1 MIIRCAIID
10 DEFLARQYLK
20 DYVSKV
26 PFLQLTGDYSSPLLA
41 LEDLKNNN
49 IDLLFLDI
57 QMPDISGI
65 EFLKTLNPQPFI
77 IFTTAY
83 KKYALEG
90 YEHNTIDY
98 LLKPISFERFL
109 KSVNKINDIIQIG
122 KGDTVTM
129 PDDKSSGDYITI
141 RADRKFYKIN
151 YDDIFY
157 IEGQQAYVTFN
168 TRDKKITGLMSMKDL
183 EENLPGEKF
192 IRIHKSFI
200 VSKKYII
207 SLEGNQVDIHGH
219 KLPVGKSYRENV
231 QRLFNM
237 K

>member
-1 MIIRCAIID
+1 MIFKCAIID

-26 PFLQLTGDYSSPLLA
+26 PFLQLTGDYDSPLLA
-41 LEDLKNNN
+41 IEDLKNNN
-49 IDLLFLDI
+49 VDLLFLDI
-57 QMPDISGI
+57 QMPDISGL
-65 EFLKTLNPQPFI
+65 EFLKTINPQPFV

-109 KSVNKINDIIQIG
+109 KAVNKLNDIILAG
-122 KGDTVTM
+122 KAESGNLRPEKKSADYLTV
-129 PDDKSSGDYITI
+129 
-141 RADRKFYKIN
+141 RADRKLYKISFE
-151 YDDIFY
+151 DLIL
-157 IEGQQAYVTFN
+157 IEGQQAYVTFI
-168 TRDKKITGLMSMKDL
+168 TKERKITALMSLKDL
-183 EENLPGEKF
+183 QESLPHEQF

-200 VSKKYII
+200 ASKKHIR
-207 SLEGNQVDIHGH
+207 SLEGNQIEINGQ
-219 KLPVGKSYRENV
+219 KLPVGKSYREQV
-231 QRLFNM
+231 QKLFNI

>member
-1 MIIRCAIID
+1 MIFKCAIID

-26 PFLQLTGDYSSPLLA
+26 PFLQLTGDYDSPLLA
-41 LEDLKNNN
+41 IEDLKSNNV
-49 IDLLFLDI
+49 DLLFLDI
-57 QMPDISGI
+57 QMPDISGL
-65 EFLKTLNPQPFI
+65 EFLKTINPQPFV

-83 KKYALEG
+83 RKYALEG

-109 KSVNKINDIIQIG
+109 KAVNKLNDIMLIG
-122 KGDTVTM
+122 KTAAVS
-129 PDDKSSGDYITI
+129 PVSESHSGNYLTI
-141 RADRKFYKIN
+141 RADRKFYKVHFDNI
-151 YDDIFY
+151 YF

-168 TRDKKITGLMSMKDL
+168 MKDRKITALMSMKEL
-183 EENLPGEKF
+183 EENLPNEQF

-200 VSKKYII
+200 VSRKYIN
-207 SLEGNQVDIHGH
+207 SLEGNQIDINGQ
-219 KLPVGKSYRENV
+219 KLPVGKNYRDQV
-231 QRLFNM
+231 QKLFNI